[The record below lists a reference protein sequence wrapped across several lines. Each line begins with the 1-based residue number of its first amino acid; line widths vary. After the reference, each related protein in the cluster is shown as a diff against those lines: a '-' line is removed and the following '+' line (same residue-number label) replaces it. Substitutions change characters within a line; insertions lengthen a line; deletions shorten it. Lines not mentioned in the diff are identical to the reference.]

1 MAQVLKQI
9 FTSGSDQISQN
20 YVIESWHVSQ
30 SIDAFTGTKAYN
42 ITLSG
47 SFTLTGSQLV
57 SGSISASLGANTVG
71 FHGTSSWAVTSSQA
85 VSASYAISS
94 SYATSASYAISSSY
108 ATSASYAI
116 SSSVAISSSYALS
129 SSYATSASYAISSS
143 YATSASYA
151 ISSSVAI
158 SSSYALSSSIATF
171 SQGFIPKYFGIDDVT
186 YTASSPFPVAG
197 NTPYNIY
204 ISQSFGNILGLDFG
218 SANDGQIVNFAFSYG
233 AGTLNGADIAITA
246 SSANVYGI
254 GGSSISTGNKGKLN
268 TGLGINSANSLTFQ
282 YINVLTPSTI
292 FPTSGWYLS
301 NYNQS

>member
-85 VSASYAISS
+85 V
-94 SYATSASYAISSSY
+94 
-108 ATSASYAI
+108 
-116 SSSVAISSSYALS
+116 
-129 SSYATSASYAISSS
+129 SASYAISSS